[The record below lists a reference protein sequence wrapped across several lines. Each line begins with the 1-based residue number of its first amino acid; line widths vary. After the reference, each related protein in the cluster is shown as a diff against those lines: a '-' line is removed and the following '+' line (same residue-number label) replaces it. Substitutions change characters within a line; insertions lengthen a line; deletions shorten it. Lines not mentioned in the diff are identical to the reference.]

1 MPQNTIEQTLTV
13 NAPAEKVYRALT
25 EPSEL
30 RRWFATE
37 AKSDARTGGA
47 YHLTFTFDDA
57 SRNHETKGEYRAAE
71 AGKRVAYSWPAG
83 HAKVPTEVEFK
94 LAPQGNGTELTML
107 HSGWAATTEESRKEH
122 EMGWGFFLSNLK
134 AYLEEGK
141 DQRSAALGMKTAA
154 AV

>member
-1 MPQNTIEQTLTV
+1 MPQNTIEQTVTI

-30 RRWFATE
+30 TRWFATE
-37 AKSDARTGGA
+37 ATSDARSGGQ
-47 YHLTFTFDDA
+47 YHLVFTFDDA

-71 AGKRVAYSWPAG
+71 SGKRVAYSWPAG
-83 HAKVPTEVEFK
+83 HAKVPTEVDFR
-94 LAPQGNGTELTML
+94 LAGKGASTELTMV

-134 AYLEEGK
+134 AYLDDGK